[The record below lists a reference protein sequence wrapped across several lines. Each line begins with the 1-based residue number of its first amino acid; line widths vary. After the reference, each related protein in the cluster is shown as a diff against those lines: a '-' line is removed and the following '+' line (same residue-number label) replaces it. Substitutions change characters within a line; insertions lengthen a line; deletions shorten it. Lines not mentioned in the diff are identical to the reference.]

1 MHKTNSSRALRVLR
15 DGIISIALTA
25 GLLAL
30 LSGSVHIDM
39 WPRFCW
45 PLLAVNSLTL
55 FGFIRSKTEPTVS
68 KGCRHQGR
76 CSKEK
81 RGSCIF

>member
-1 MHKTNSSRALRVLR
+1 MHKTNRSRALRVLR
-15 DGIISIALTA
+15 DGVISVSLTA

-39 WPRFCW
+39 WPPFCW

-55 FGFIRSKTEPTVS
+55 FGFIRSKTEPAVP

-76 CSKEK
+76 CTKEK